1 MKAKTEFQQREQR
14 LPSHEAQSIM
24 PNGVGYSLLVIAVAI
39 AVGVLLAKTLP
50 YEKYAAMGVGLLAF
64 AAILWFTEVVHISV
78 TALSVPLVA
87 IALGMP
93 KSIGADGAVVKMKM
107 ADALA
112 GFSSPTIYLFLGGF
126 GLAAALQVQNLD
138 RKIAAKIISLTGS
151 SLLWATVALCGV
163 TAFLSMWISNT
174 ATAAMILP
182 LAVGMLSTVDKN
194 DHGTR
199 VFLLLAI
206 AYSASIGGIGT
217 VIGSPP
223 NAIAAEQ
230 LKMHFSDWL
239 PYGLPVMLVLMP
251 LMFAVL
257 YIVCRPNLAQKI
269 QQVEDDIPMTLP
281 RVLTLIIFIAAAA
294 AWICG
299 KQINARFGIDSP
311 DTFVALA
318 AIMAVTVLRLARW
331 KDIAAYTDWGVL
343 LLFGGGIAL
352 SNILKSSGASV
363 ALGHT
368 VASQFGHYSAFVV
381 ILVVAAFIIFLTEFT
396 SNTAS
401 AALLVPVFAAI
412 SSEMGLPHETL
423 VLIIGIGA
431 SCAFMLPVATPP
443 NAIVFGTGEIRQKD
457 MLRAGIWLNIA
468 SILFISVYAYFFFK

>member
-1 MKAKTEFQQREQR
+1 MQKIDDIQREEH
-14 LPSHEAQSIM
+14 LPSIEAQSIM
-24 PNGVGYSLLVIAVAI
+24 PKGMAYSLIVITVAI
-39 AVGVLLAKTLP
+39 VVGVILAKTLP

-64 AAILWFTEVVHISV
+64 VAILWFTEVVHISV
-78 TALSVPLVA
+78 TALSVPLIA

-93 KSIGADGAVVKMKM
+93 KAITDGKVVPLKM
-107 ADALA
+107 ADALS
-112 GFSSPTIYLFLGGF
+112 GFSSPIIYLFLGGF
-126 GLAAALQVQNLD
+126 ALAAALQVQNLD
-138 RKIAAKIISLTGS
+138 RKIAAKIISVTGS
-151 SLLWATVALCGV
+151 NLLWATIALCGV

-182 LAVGMLSTVDKN
+182 LAVGMLSTIDKK

-199 VFLLLAI
+199 VFLLLAV

-217 VIGSPP
+217 LIGSPP
-223 NAIAAEQ
+223 NAIAAQQ
-230 LKMHFSDWL
+230 LKMGFDDWL
-239 PYGLPVMLVLMP
+239 PYGLPIMLILMP
-251 LMFAVL
+251 LMFVVL
-257 YIVCRPNLAQKI
+257 YIVCRPNLTQKI
-269 QQVEDDIPMTLP
+269 DKIEDDIPMTTP
-281 RVLTLIIFIAAAA
+281 RILTLIVFVVAALAWIFGKKIAAL
-294 AWICG
+294 G
-299 KQINARFGIDSP
+299 INSP

-331 KDIAAYTDWGVL
+331 KDIDTYTDWGVL

-352 SNILKSSGASV
+352 SNILKSSGASL
-363 ALGHT
+363 ALGQT
-368 VASQFGHYSAFVV
+368 VANHFGHYSVFVV

-401 AALLVPVFAAI
+401 AALLVPVFATIA
-412 SSEMGLPHETL
+412 SQMGIPDKVL

-457 MLRAGIWLNIA
+457 MLRAGIWLNIV
-468 SILFISVYAYFFFK
+468 SILFISAYAYFFFM